1 VDDKLIV
8 AKVLN
13 GSTES
18 FSLLVDKYYNRIVGF
33 ICRTGFPREDA
44 EDITQEVFIRA
55 YKNLFRYDISW
66 SFSTWIFTIA
76 INLSRNYR
84 KRKRIRTVELNKL
97 HIADEVS
104 PSVNRHLDDLIN
116 RQMVSN
122 MLSTLKEQVRYMLI
136 LRFYNNMS
144 YDEIG
149 DICGLSGD
157 AVKMRISRALK
168 KLRRKF
174 GSSLSG
180 GVYREMLD

>member
-1 VDDKLIV
+1 M
-8 AKVLN
+8 
-13 GSTES
+13 
-18 FSLLVDKYYNRIVGF
+18 
-33 ICRTGFPREDA
+33 
-44 EDITQEVFIRA
+44 
-55 YKNLFRYDISW
+55 
-66 SFSTWIFTIA
+66 
-76 INLSRNYR
+76 
-84 KRKRIRTVELNKL
+84 
-97 HIADEVS
+97 
-104 PSVNRHLDDLIN
+104 NRHLDDLIN

-174 GSSLSG
+174 REIHSLE
-180 GVYREMLD
+180 VFIVEMLD

>member
-1 VDDKLIV
+1 
-8 AKVLN
+8 
-13 GSTES
+13 
-18 FSLLVDKYYNRIVGF
+18 
-33 ICRTGFPREDA
+33 
-44 EDITQEVFIRA
+44 
-55 YKNLFRYDISW
+55 
-66 SFSTWIFTIA
+66 
-76 INLSRNYR
+76 
-84 KRKRIRTVELNKL
+84 
-97 HIADEVS
+97 
-104 PSVNRHLDDLIN
+104 
-116 RQMVSN
+116 
-122 MLSTLKEQVRYMLI
+122 MLI